1 MNFTKKEKLLSNFIE
16 LVCEYKIIK
25 KDHEKWRSSNQRV
38 RRLVYL

>member
-25 KDHEKWRSSNQRV
+25 KITKNGGVVIRE
-38 RRLVYL
+38 